1 MRVSAALFLLLVPI
15 PTLVSCTA
23 EDDVTAADLALQAE
37 GSIAPTLPREL
48 VSGIRLDGTAAD
60 GDRLDLILLP
70 AADRAV
76 LIEELAPPVCAI
88 EAAKALV
95 TAGGTLRFMV
105 GSREIGIV
113 TICPET

>member
-1 MRVSAALFLLLVPI
+1 MRVSSALLLLLVPFL
-15 PTLVSCTA
+15 TVGSCTA
-23 EDDVTAADLALQAE
+23 EDDATAGDLALQAE
-37 GSIAPTLPREL
+37 KTLGPTLPREL
-48 VSGIRLDGTAAD
+48 VPGIRLTGTAAE
-60 GDRLDLILLP
+60 GDLLNLILLP

-76 LIEELAPPVCAI
+76 LVEELAPPVCAI

-105 GSREIGIV
+105 GSRAIGTV